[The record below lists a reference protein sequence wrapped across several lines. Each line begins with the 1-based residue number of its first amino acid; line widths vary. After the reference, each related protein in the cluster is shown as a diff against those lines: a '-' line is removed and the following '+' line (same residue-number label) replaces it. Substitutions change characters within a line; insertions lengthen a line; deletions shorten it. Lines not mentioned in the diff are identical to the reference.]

1 MVCVT
6 SMVLLA
12 GLGFAQDPA
21 AITGWT
27 VQENLVYDYVDS
39 GEGAEYVIHPTQMA
53 GGVIVGNRIY
63 MVGGYNTRRENGG
76 WDDTNYAYSF
86 PINPYDGTVGDCRI
100 EADLPEDEATTLE
113 NDACYS
119 YIHEAVVATDTHIYI
134 HGGSWN
140 TGGSNTS
147 DRNVCTYTA
156 IDSSDTTLES
166 WSVTAEYP
174 SSYAGELAVA
184 AICENGYLYCF
195 GGHDKN
201 NCIYAQ
207 IQGDGSL
214 GTWTEAANLPR
225 VANFAACESIGNY
238 IILLPG
244 IETAWDRASVT
255 KKVYVCKVNPDGTMD
270 SWVEQTAEIPEAAYN
285 CNLEAVGNT
294 LFMVGARNTNTG
306 TNSTTWVWRATF
318 NSSAADAAMVTGWT
332 DSVDTQLPYPVRY
345 HEVEYSPVSK
355 TLYIFCQRTD
365 RDPVDGAVIDTGVVN
380 EVWYSSPLFDRPT
393 PTPTP
398 VILEAKSWGLYE

>member
-1 MVCVT
+1 MKNTIMVCVT

-113 NDACYS
+113 SDACYS

-147 DRNVCTYTA
+147 DRTVCTYTG
-156 IDSSDTTLES
+156 INGDTTLQS

-195 GGHDKN
+195 GGHDKT
-201 NCIYAQ
+201 IAFM
-207 IQGDGSL
+207 
-214 GTWTEAANLPR
+214 PR
-225 VANFAACESIGNY
+225 YREMEVWEPGLRQPTCLASPTSPLVNPSAITSSSFRASRP
-238 IILLPG
+238 PG
-244 IETAWDRASVT
+244 IELPLQRKFT
-255 KKVYVCKVNPDGTMD
+255 Y
-270 SWVEQTAEIPEAAYN
+270 
-285 CNLEAVGNT
+285 
-294 LFMVGARNTNTG
+294 AR
-306 TNSTTWVWRATF
+306 
-318 NSSAADAAMVTGWT
+318 
-332 DSVDTQLPYPVRY
+332 
-345 HEVEYSPVSK
+345 
-355 TLYIFCQRTD
+355 
-365 RDPVDGAVIDTGVVN
+365 
-380 EVWYSSPLFDRPT
+380 
-393 PTPTP
+393 
-398 VILEAKSWGLYE
+398 